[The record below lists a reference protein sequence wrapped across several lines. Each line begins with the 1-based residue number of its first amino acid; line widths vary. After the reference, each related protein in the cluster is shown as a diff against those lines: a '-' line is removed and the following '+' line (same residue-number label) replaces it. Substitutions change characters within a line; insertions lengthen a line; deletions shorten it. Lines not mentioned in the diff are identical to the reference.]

1 MTFKGSLWCA
11 FILDPISLF
20 LVGVFVSKKK
30 KKKKN
35 LKALKPLVYKLLKQS
50 KENNIQL

>member
-20 LVGVFVSKKK
+20 LVGVFVSLKKK
-30 KKKKN
+30 KI